1 MQESHRE
8 QFNSPVPA
16 EEGSFDIQHL
26 FYLVIRRLWI
36 IALIVAIGMLI
47 VIPQVVN
54 KPRTYRSTGV
64 LKVEQREQKVLNSE
78 NVAQEL
84 PGSIEYLNTVISAIT
99 SRPVMLSVVRQEG
112 LANNRNFN
120 PERKFPGDQI
130 AAILASQVDAHL
142 RKGTR
147 LIEVSVTNRDPAMAC
162 TLATAVIREFLK
174 EIYRQRSQ
182 ISHSANEFLS
192 DEAMKLKEKLKD
204 SEHALQKYKEEHD
217 AISLQQNQNIIVEK
231 LHQLSA
237 AVTAAQDQKLKTE
250 ADLELFRST
259 DPSRTEELLKIPSV
273 AALSGV
279 TALNQQINQA
289 QAELAS
295 YKERYLSK
303 HPKYIAAMNRIHSLE
318 LALSKA
324 VANAGNDIVIQHDI
338 ASKNVAKLE
347 ASLKEQEA
355 KSLELDKLSVEYNVL
370 MREVE
375 SDTTL
380 YSSVIRRMKETGISM
395 ETENTPFTVLEE
407 PLPGRLVQT
416 NAPLLLGGA
425 FLLLTVLATA
435 AVIVLDL
442 TGSSV
447 RSVDQAEVHF
457 GLPVLGSIPEMHHE
471 EGEYF
476 PALSKA
482 AKSAMSKA
490 FRTFRASLAM
500 HDKDKKIS
508 EKDVYFPALSKAA
521 KSAMSKAFRTFRA
534 SLAMHGKD
542 KKISGKDAYFLALSE
557 APGSAVAESFRT
569 FRASLAMHDK
579 DKKVSGVT
587 LITSAIPEEGK
598 TLTSINTALCFAK
611 LGEKTLLID
620 TDLRRPS
627 LHHILLD
634 GVEGPGLS
642 DLLEGTASLEHAIH
656 PTSFPG
662 LFLIPAGKRTAQPAE
677 LLAKGGIPALFDAI
691 RPHYANILLDT
702 APVNAV
708 SDTLIIA
715 HHADRVCLLIQAEK
729 TPLRVIQRALH
740 LIHQTGA
747 KISGTILNR
756 LSRGGA
762 GYYYYYYAGKYGKDS
777 VYGQSA
783 PS

>member
-1 MQESHRE
+1 
-8 QFNSPVPA
+8 
-16 EEGSFDIQHL
+16 
-26 FYLVIRRLWI
+26 
-36 IALIVAIGMLI
+36 
-47 VIPQVVN
+47 
-54 KPRTYRSTGV
+54 
-64 LKVEQREQKVLNSE
+64 
-78 NVAQEL
+78 
-84 PGSIEYLNTVISAIT
+84 
-99 SRPVMLSVVRQEG
+99 
-112 LANNRNFN
+112 
-120 PERKFPGDQI
+120 
-130 AAILASQVDAHL
+130 
-142 RKGTR
+142 
-147 LIEVSVTNRDPAMAC
+147 MAC

-416 NAPLLLGGA
+416 NVPLLLGGA

-500 HDKDKKIS
+500 H
-508 EKDVYFPALSKAA
+508 
-521 KSAMSKAFRTFRA
+521 
-534 SLAMHGKD
+534 GKD

-557 APGSAVAESFRT
+557 APGSAVAEAFRT

-579 DKKVSGVT
+579 DKKISGVT

-598 TLTSINTALCFAK
+598 TITSINTALCFAK

-691 RPHYANILLDT
+691 RPHYAHILLDT

-762 GYYYYYYAGKYGKDS
+762 DYYYYYYAGKYGKDS